1 VPKSDLLPLLKSLPL
16 LKRISTVKNLKA
28 VIVHSYYLVLIIF
41 VYREVLK
48 LLRRYLLLLFII
60 INRVIKLSKD
70 ALKSNL
76 NFIF

>member
-1 VPKSDLLPLLKSLPL
+1 MF
-16 LKRISTVKNLKA
+16 
-28 VIVHSYYLVLIIF
+28 IIF

-48 LLRRYLLLLFII
+48 LLRRYPLLLFII

-70 ALKSNL
+70 ASKSNL